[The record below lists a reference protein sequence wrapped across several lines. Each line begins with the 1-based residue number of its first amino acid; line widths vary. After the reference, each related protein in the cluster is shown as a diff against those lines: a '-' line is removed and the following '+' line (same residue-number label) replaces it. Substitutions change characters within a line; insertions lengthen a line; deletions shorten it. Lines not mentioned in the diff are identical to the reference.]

1 MINTLDIHL
10 ADHHYA
16 ADAYNPDHAADAL
29 DPHVEEESADPVI
42 ADEEPDH
49 AGLDPQQEV
58 AAAIATELKLRG
70 ALFGSGDIITPSWL
84 DAIVDAAL
92 IGRG

>member
-1 MINTLDIHL
+1 MVHIHL

-16 ADAYNPDHAADAL
+16 ADAVDPDHTADAL
-29 DPHVEEESADPVI
+29 DPHVEEESPDP
-42 ADEEPDH
+42 ALPDEEPDH

-58 AAAIATELKLRG
+58 AAAIAKELKLRG
-70 ALFGSGDIITPSWL
+70 ALSGSGDIITPSWL

-92 IGRG
+92 IVRGQ